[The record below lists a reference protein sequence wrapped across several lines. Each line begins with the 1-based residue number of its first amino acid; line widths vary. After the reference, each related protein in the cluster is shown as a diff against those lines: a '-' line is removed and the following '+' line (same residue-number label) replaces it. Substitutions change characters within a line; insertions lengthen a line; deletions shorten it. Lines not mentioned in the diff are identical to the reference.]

1 MTIRVLLADDQALLR
16 AALRILLDSC
26 DDMELVAEATCG
38 GEAVALAR
46 VHRPDVVLMDIRVPG
61 TDSLAATSAICA
73 DPGLA
78 DTRVLILTTHEID
91 AHVAEALRAGASGFL
106 GKDVTADALLDG
118 IRTVAG
124 GDSLLSPLATRALIT
139 RFLVTPTEEAAP
151 STSEAFSAL
160 TGRDRDVMTWVAE
173 GRSNAEIAVSLDVSP
188 LAVRTHV
195 RRVMAELGVRDR
207 AQLVVMAHRSG
218 TFLPQPTGTS
228 LTQPAMEP

>member
-61 TDSLAATSAICA
+61 TDSLTATSEICA
-73 DPGLA
+73 DPGLPE
-78 DTRVLILTTHEID
+78 TRVLILTTHEID
-91 AHVAEALRAGASGFL
+91 SGVAEALRAGASGFL

-118 IRTVAG
+118 IRTVAR

-139 RFLVTPTEEAAP
+139 RFLGAPAADAQQ
-151 STSEAFSAL
+151 SAAAGLAAL

-173 GRSNAEIAVSLDVSP
+173 GRSNAEIAVQLDVSP

-218 TFLPQPTGTS
+218 MFPAQPSMRT
-228 LTQPAMEP
+228 

>member
-78 DTRVLILTTHEID
+78 GTRVLILSTHEID

-106 GKDVTADALLDG
+106 GKDVTADVLLDG

-139 RFLVTPTEEAAP
+139 RFLVAPATDAAP
-151 STSEAFSAL
+151 SAPEAFSSL
-160 TGRDRDVMTWVAE
+160 TDHDREVMTWVAE
-173 GRSNAEIAVSLDVSP
+173 GRSNTEIAVNLDVSP

-207 AQLVVMAHRSG
+207 AQLVVMAHQSG
-218 TFLPQPTGTS
+218 MFLARPS
-228 LTQPAMEP
+228 VER

>member
-26 DDMELVAEATCG
+26 DDMDLVAEATCG

-61 TDSLAATSAICA
+61 TDSLAATSEICA
-73 DPGLA
+73 DPGLPE
-78 DTRVLILTTHEID
+78 TRVLILTTHEID
-91 AHVAEALRAGASGFL
+91 SGVAEALRAGASGFL
-106 GKDVTADALLDG
+106 GKDVTADVLLDG
-118 IRTVAG
+118 IRTVAR

-139 RFLVTPTEEAAP
+139 RFLGAPATDAQQSAA
-151 STSEAFSAL
+151 AGLGAL

-173 GRSNAEIAVSLDVSP
+173 GRSNAEIAVQLDVSP

-218 TFLPQPTGTS
+218 MFLARPS
-228 LTQPAMEP
+228 MEP